1 MKVYKLILGMVVMLL
16 GFASCHN
23 NDVTFPDFDY
33 QTVYFASQY
42 PVRTVELGKD
52 LFVDNSLDN
61 QHKIEIKA
69 TTGGA
74 YSNKNDIY
82 IDYVVDESLCDDLY
96 FKDSDVRVVAM
107 PTNYYN
113 LASNQIEIS
122 SGEILGGV
130 EVQLTDAFFA
140 DPKAIS
146 TNYVIP
152 LVMKEVSG
160 VDSILSGNPVV
171 DDPDRVNAAD
181 WSIKPKDFVLYAV
194 KYVNPWHG
202 NYLRRGVD
210 AITNG
215 SNSST
220 VVRHKK
226 YVENDEVT
234 ELTTLSF
241 SEVKFMPDGYT
252 NHQGVHL
259 PLPVKF
265 TFNENQECN
274 VTPERQSIQV
284 NDSVRVYNIVAQ
296 GNGVFVP
303 DGEKNSI
310 SGFDRDAIYLDYDV
324 EFEVETTFPKLGNA
338 PVYEVQHYVTKD
350 TLVCRD
356 RGVIPDYFD
365 VTKQ

>member
-146 TNYVIP
+146 RNYVIP

-171 DDPDRVNAAD
+171 DDPDRVDAAD

-194 KYVNPWHG
+194 KYVNLWHG

-210 AITNG
+210 EITDKDGAVSSSVRHADYIENNEEVSISTKSLTQSILKLNIEQEDDNNFVYELILTFSDDG
-215 SNSST
+215 TCDISSNSDSYDIT
-220 VVRHKK
+220 GTGKFVV
-226 YVENDEVT
+226 EGEV
-234 ELTTLSF
+234 
-241 SEVKFMPDGYT
+241 
-252 NHQGVHL
+252 
-259 PLPVKF
+259 
-265 TFNENQECN
+265 
-274 VTPERQSIQV
+274 
-284 NDSVRVYNIVAQ
+284 
-296 GNGVFVP
+296 
-303 DGEKNSI
+303 NSI
-310 SGFDRDAIYLDYDV
+310 GGYDRDALYLDYNVD
-324 EFEVETTFPKLGNA
+324 FKDLNL
-338 PVYEVQHYVTKD
+338 QYVTKD
-350 TLVCRD
+350 TLVVKD
-356 RGVIPDYFD
+356 RGVAPEYFD
-365 VTKQ
+365 VAKQ